1 MSVRYSFTAPRPKS
15 IVSKLSKI
23 WIFYT
28 ILSVAII
35 YIGGIYL
42 KIETNI
48 FQSDTQI
55 TEDNMDAQDEKISII
70 NKNTEQLQYEI
81 NLEQINKNYN
91 YELQNALSKL
101 FDLIPDQIT
110 ITQISLE
117 EDKLILKGIT
127 PTREIYSFLLQAPLK
142 SIFTTSR
149 VDFFPLPNGW
159 FNFTSI
165 STLDKEVK

>member
-42 KIETNI
+42 RIETNI

>member
-42 KIETNI
+42 RIETNI

-165 STLDKEVK
+165 STLDKEIK